1 MISLLKT
8 NNELGIKL
16 FWVFEI
22 SIAKNK
28 GLFMN
33 EYTLLIGIHKY
44 FIAIKLGKETKSGT
58 KSKQQLK
65 ESKDT
70 YASA

>member
-1 MISLLKT
+1 MFSLLKT
-8 NNELGIKL
+8 NNQLGIKL

-28 GLFMN
+28 GLFID
-33 EYTLLIGIHKY
+33 EYTLLIGISKY
-44 FIAIKLGKETKSGT
+44 FIAIKLGKEGKDGK
-58 KSKQQLK
+58 KSKQQFK